1 LNQEVENRLHKLMIT
16 HRELK
21 TALKSYKGEHVLRYG
36 EFGVMMSMLEYA
48 AHSGK
53 PLVNTGVPMKIL
65 SDERNCTPAMIT
77 KLITGLEEQ
86 GYVRRELSTDDRRG
100 VKVCVTQKGYE
111 IWQQE
116 HLRYH
121 RWLDEVGEKMG
132 MDNMYKLL
140 ELAEQF
146 VRCCKDMVEQKDKK
160 EKDNG

>member
-1 LNQEVENRLHKLMIT
+1 MHKLMMT

-36 EFGVMMSMLEYA
+36 EFGVMMSVLEYA
-48 AHSGK
+48 VHSGK
-53 PLVNTGVPMKIL
+53 PLVNTGVPMKML

-77 KLITGLEEQ
+77 KLITGLEER
-86 GYVRRELSTDDRRG
+86 GLVKRELSTDDRRG

-111 IWQQE
+111 VWQQE

-121 RWLDEVGEKMG
+121 SFLDDVGEKMG

-140 ELAEQF
+140 ELTEQF
-146 VRCCKDMVEQKDKK
+146 VQCCKEKIEQKEIK
-160 EKDNG
+160 EKNDG